1 MGKACSRRG
10 GVINLYTLESVKVNI
25 RGWVG
30 IFKMSPRV
38 IGCVRDRLG
47 FV

>member
-1 MGKACSRRG
+1 MQQAWGCDKFIHVKKRQGKH
-10 GVINLYTLESVKVNI
+10 K
-25 RGWVG
+25 GWVG

-47 FV
+47 CV